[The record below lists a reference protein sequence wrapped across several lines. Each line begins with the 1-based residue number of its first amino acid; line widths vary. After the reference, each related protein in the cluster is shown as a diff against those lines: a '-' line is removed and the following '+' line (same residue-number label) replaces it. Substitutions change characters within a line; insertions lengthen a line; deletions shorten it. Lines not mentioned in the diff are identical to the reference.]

1 MIRNRILVMLLA
13 LWGLAMI
20 VPDLVRVLQPLGS
33 LGFYADNDGIIYSVS
48 GPFEDRQSSP
58 AWNAGIRPGD
68 RLDLERLKCRLSNI
82 ADCGPA
88 LTVLGGVE
96 FVLPGGTVTF
106 DLLAHGDEPARQV
119 TLVAAQRPAN
129 FLVRAVNLAC
139 QIAGIAVVIAAA
151 WLVWTRPSAMS

>member
-20 VPDLVRVLQPLGS
+20 VPDLVRVVQPLGS

-68 RLDLERLKCRLSNI
+68 RLDLERASGLGVARTRRCHRVPHQ
-82 ADCGPA
+82 PA
-88 LTVLGGVE
+88 
-96 FVLPGGTVTF
+96 
-106 DLLAHGDEPARQV
+106 A
-119 TLVAAQRPAN
+119 
-129 FLVRAVNLAC
+129 
-139 QIAGIAVVIAAA
+139 
-151 WLVWTRPSAMS
+151 